1 MNFQQ
6 AANFYKEN
14 PFMLLFV
21 FANILA
27 NSMCATL
34 MSNFSTLLGFIG
46 GVVAITLAVALA
58 VCLPIIGLGASE
70 AINKGAKLSALIIC
84 AAWLAFSAM
93 DLAMSYTS
101 TVGRF
106 EYAKLYAAKTS
117 ALSQT
122 YADVAQT
129 SAKTLDDCV
138 RWKNCDSQDR
148 MDTAT
153 RAAEKL
159 EKTDIAWTPHATL
172 GDEFVNWLVIGLA
185 MISSLGGSIMGFI
198 SGMGLK
204 SCSDS
209 GKQNLRAV
217 A

>member
-1 MNFQQ
+1 MNFKQ
-6 AANFYKEN
+6 AADFYKEN
-14 PFMLLFV
+14 PFMFLFV

-27 NSMCATL
+27 NSMCAIL

-46 GVVAITLAVALA
+46 GVVAITLAIALA
-58 VCLPIIGLGASE
+58 VCLPIIGLGAAS
-70 AINKGAKLSALIIC
+70 AINQNMKMSAFIIC
-84 AAWLAFSAM
+84 SAWIAFSAM

-106 EYAKLYAAKTS
+106 EYARLYAERSST
-117 ALSQT
+117 LSQT
-122 YADVAQT
+122 YAEVAKT
-129 SAKTLDDCV
+129 SSTTLDDCV

-172 GDEFVNWLVIGLA
+172 GDEFVKWLVIGLA
-185 MISSLGGSIMGFI
+185 LISSLGGSIMGFI
-198 SGMGLK
+198 SGI
-204 SCSDS
+204 
-209 GKQNLRAV
+209 NLRGDAEKKP
-217 A
+217 AKLGIAA